1 MRQELGHVTKEKEY
15 FYQQDVELIEKMRRR
30 TDQEERRRRM
40 AETCQIDDPTIVAT
54 IERLGFNPSTVSLL
68 CLVPAIQVA
77 WARGSVS
84 HAERTRVLA
93 IAHQH
98 GVKENTPSYQQ
109 LEAWLEWPPST
120 EFFRGTLR
128 AIQSALELLPEDE
141 RKTRRDALIEDCTDV
156 ALAAWHLG
164 KMGAAERKMLEE
176 IQMQLEPHQQL
187 AASAGVQG

>member
-1 MRQELGHVTKEKEY
+1 MRQELGHVRNEREY
-15 FYQQDVELIEKMRRR
+15 FYQQDVDLIEKMCRHA
-30 TDQEERRRRM
+30 DQEERRRRM
-40 AETCQIDDPTIVAT
+40 SEMCQIDDPTIVAT

-84 HAERTRVLA
+84 HAERNRVLA
-93 IAHQH
+93 IAHLH
-98 GVKENTPSYQQ
+98 GVKENTPAYQQ
-109 LEAWLEWPPST
+109 LEAWLEEPPST

-128 AIQSALELLPEDE
+128 AIRAALDLLHEDE
-141 RKTRRDALIEDCTDV
+141 RKTRRDALIEDCRDV

-164 KMGAAERKMLEE
+164 KMGAAERKVLED

-187 AASAGVQG
+187 AASAGAQG

>member
-1 MRQELGHVTKEKEY
+1 MRQELGHVTKEREY
-15 FYQQDVELIEKMRRR
+15 FYQQDIDLIDKMRRR
-30 TDQEERRRRM
+30 ADQEERRRRM
-40 AETCQIDDPTIVAT
+40 AETCQIDDPSVLAT
-54 IERLGFNPSTVSLL
+54 LERLGFSPTTVSLL
-68 CLVPAIQVA
+68 CLVPVVQVA

-84 HAERTRVLA
+84 HAERNRVLA
-93 IAHQH
+93 IAHLH
-98 GVKENTPSYQQ
+98 AVEENTPAYQQ

-128 AIQSALELLPEDE
+128 AIRAALDLLHEDE
-141 RKTRRDALIEDCTDV
+141 RKTRRDALIEDCRDV

-187 AASAGVQG
+187 VASAGVQG